1 VTESIPLFDAT
12 FVLDAE
18 AVSAL
23 VRRTARIQTV
33 LDTAL
38 TRRSHIIVPAVVLAE
53 VMTGAPSDAAYWQVL
68 KRLAVVDT
76 TARIAARAG
85 ALREAA
91 QAVRRKKRDL
101 TIDAIVAATAA
112 EHTPAIVVT
121 GDPADLKLLAGPGVK
136 VVPV

>member
-1 VTESIPLFDAT
+1 MTEPVALFDAT

-23 VRRTARIQTV
+23 VRRTPRLQTV
-33 LDTAL
+33 LAAAL
-38 TRRSHIIVPAVVLAE
+38 ARRSHIVVPAVVLAE
-53 VMTGAPSDAAYWQVL
+53 VMTGAPSDAAYWQAL

-91 QAVRRKKRDL
+91 LAARRQKRDL
-101 TIDAIVAATAA
+101 TVDAIVAATAA

-136 VVPV
+136 IVSV